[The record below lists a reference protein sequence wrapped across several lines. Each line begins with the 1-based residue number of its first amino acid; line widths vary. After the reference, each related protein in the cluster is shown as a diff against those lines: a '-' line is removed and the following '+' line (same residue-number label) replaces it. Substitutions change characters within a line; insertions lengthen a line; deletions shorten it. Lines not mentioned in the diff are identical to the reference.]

1 MDFENQDTITIF
13 NKGVIHLIDK
23 EPNENISDTYKRGWF
38 IIKNKDE
45 SNYNKLYSLSI
56 ITNNKNKG
64 MIYI

>member
-13 NKGVIHLIDK
+13 NNGVIHLIDK

-38 IIKNKDE
+38 IVKNKGE

>member
-38 IIKNKDE
+38 IVKNKDE

>member
-1 MDFENQDTITIF
+1 MDSENQDTITIF
-13 NKGVIHLIDK
+13 NNGVIHLIDK

-38 IIKNKDE
+38 IVKNKDE

-64 MIYI
+64 MIYL

>member
-1 MDFENQDTITIF
+1 MDCDNQDTITIF
-13 NKGVIHLIDK
+13 NNGVIHLIDK

-38 IIKNKDE
+38 IIKNNHE

-64 MIYI
+64 MIYQ